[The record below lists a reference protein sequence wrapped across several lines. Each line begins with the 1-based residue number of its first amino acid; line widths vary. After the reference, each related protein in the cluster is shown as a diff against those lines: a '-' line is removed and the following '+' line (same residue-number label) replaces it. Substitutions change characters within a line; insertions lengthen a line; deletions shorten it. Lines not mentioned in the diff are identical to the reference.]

1 MGLELETSWTIFPS
15 KAQIGPN
22 YPNSTEFGANSTD
35 FMVFGR
41 NFSIFAYF
49 VLFHLTWPII
59 ASILQT
65 WPNLVK
71 FGPNFIKFLHFWEIS
86 RISQV
91 FQIHLFILHMGP
103 ILAHSLSLLSLM
115 RKGPFTFT
123 PHFTSVRPVQGW
135 ALHRASLQ
143 LGGHFPPAARP
154 RHHIQV
160 AP

>member
-1 MGLELETSWTIFPS
+1 MDHIPS
-15 KAQIGPN
+15 RAQIGPN
-22 YPNSTEFGANSTD
+22 CPNSTEFGANSTD

-49 VLFHLTWPII
+49 HVVSPHLANYSQHIADLAKFSQIWTKFH
-59 ASILQT
+59 
-65 WPNLVK
+65 
-71 FGPNFIKFLHFWEIS
+71 KFLHFWEIS

-91 FQIHLFILHMGP
+91 FKIHLFISHMGH

-135 ALHRASLQ
+135 ALHRASHQ
-143 LGGHFPPAARP
+143 LGGHFPPAARL